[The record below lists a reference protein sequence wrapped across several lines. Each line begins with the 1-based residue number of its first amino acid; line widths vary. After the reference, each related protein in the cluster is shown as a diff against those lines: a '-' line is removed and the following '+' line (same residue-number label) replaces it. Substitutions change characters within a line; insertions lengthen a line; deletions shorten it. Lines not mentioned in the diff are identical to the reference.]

1 MRPATTVHSYVGIQ
15 VEVTLVNVNLAIY
28 LTTLFGVAKKVISV
42 LNSLSLHNPIDT
54 FVYRIVRETYYYQF
68 ISFSFERLP
77 LTRLFASYLSNYL
90 CLL

>member
-42 LNSLSLHNPIDT
+42 EQLVIT
-54 FVYRIVRETYYYQF
+54 
-68 ISFSFERLP
+68 
-77 LTRLFASYLSNYL
+77 
-90 CLL
+90 